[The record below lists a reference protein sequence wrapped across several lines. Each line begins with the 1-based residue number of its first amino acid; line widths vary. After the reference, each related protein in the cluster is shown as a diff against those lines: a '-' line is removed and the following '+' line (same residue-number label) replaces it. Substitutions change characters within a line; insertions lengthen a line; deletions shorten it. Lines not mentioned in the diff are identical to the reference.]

1 MLHHLERK
9 ALIKIAACLGIC
21 VLYRLV
27 NKNFASQDE
36 LDSVPTERRKV
47 HKRKPTLRES
57 VVELSKSSE
66 LRSLATMV
74 VCYNACIEL
83 TEVLWKAILRKQ
95 FNNKSEYMNF
105 MGKFSQ
111 AVGISAFFLQIFA
124 SNIILH
130 FGWKKSALITPLS
143 MVVTAVLFY
152 ASVTNG
158 EATLATALL
167 IGTIQNVISKITKY
181 SLFDPC
187 KEMAYIPLGPEAKI
201 KGKAAVDVLGA
212 RLGRSLGSAAQQLL
226 VLAAGGTILRCA
238 PALGVLY
245 IAAVLFWCNSVINLS
260 RIVEPDNQN

>member
-1 MLHHLERK
+1 M
-9 ALIKIAACLGIC
+9 
-21 VLYRLV
+21 LYRLV
-27 NKNFASQDE
+27 NNNVASRNE
-36 LDSVPTERRKV
+36 LACRNAHSSEPAE
-47 HKRKPTLRES
+47 KRQINKKKPTLRES

-95 FNNKSEYMNF
+95 FNNKSDYMNF

-111 AVGISAFFLQIFA
+111 AVGFSAFFLQIFA
-124 SNIILH
+124 SNIILR
-130 FGWKKSALITPLS
+130 FGWKNSALITPLS
-143 MVVTAVLFY
+143 MAITAVLFY
-152 ASVTNG
+152 ASVARG
-158 EATLATALL
+158 GATLTTALL

-187 KEMAYIPLGPEAKI
+187 KEMAYIPLGPEAKV

-212 RLGRSLGSAAQQLL
+212 RLGRSMGSAAQQLL

-245 IAAVLFWCNSVINLS
+245 MVAVLFWCNSVLDLS
-260 RIVEPDNQN
+260 RIVEIGSRS